1 MSMRD
6 EIRWDAPLPPDH
18 PSESRLFRTSSLGH
32 STCDHYVVTPVG
44 RLLLVGNGWQ
54 DDPQFD
60 SSEGRAPVDVDFHG
74 DIELVSEDGHGQYVA
89 RFTHG
94 TLEWVRA
101 LAEGEP
107 WDNVAIA
114 WMKFM
119 RSADDSSQ
127 PERTE
132 R

>member
-6 EIRWDAPLPPDH
+6 EIRWDAPLPAGH
-18 PSESRLFRTSSLGH
+18 PSNSRLFRTNSLGEA
-32 STCDHYVVTPVG
+32 CENHYVVTPAG

-54 DDPQFD
+54 DDSQFE
-60 SSEGRAPVDVDFHG
+60 SSEGRSPVDVDFHG
-74 DIELVSEDGHGQYVA
+74 DIELVSDDGCREYMA

-107 WDNVAIA
+107 WNRVAIA
-114 WMKFM
+114 WMKFS
-119 RSADDSSQ
+119 RSPDDDVQ
-127 PERTE
+127 HEGTE